1 MTQAGP
7 DDGDSLDVDRIART
21 VRPTFGRRVVAVPPG
36 EAMPFD
42 PSTWADAIVF
52 VLAGE
57 IDVQCSSGAG
67 HRFQQGDILW
77 FTGLSVRA
85 LRNGGSV
92 PVRLLAIWR
101 IAHR

>member
-1 MTQAGP
+1 MIRAGP
-7 DDGDSLDVDRIART
+7 DDGDSLDVDRIARA
-21 VRPTFGRRVVAVPPG
+21 VRPTFGRRVVGVPPG
-36 EAMPFD
+36 EAVPFD
-42 PSTWADAIVF
+42 PRTWEDAIVF

-77 FTGLSVRA
+77 FTGLSVRS
-85 LRNGGSV
+85 LRNGGSA

>member
-1 MTQAGP
+1 MIQAGSG
-7 DDGDSLDVDRIART
+7 DRDSLDVDRIART
-21 VRPTFGRRVVAVPPG
+21 AWPTFGQRVVAVPPG
-36 EAMPFD
+36 GALPFD
-42 PSTWADAIVF
+42 PATWQDAIVF

-57 IDVQCSSGAG
+57 LDVQCSSGTG
-67 HRFQQGDILW
+67 HRFQRGDILW
-77 FTGLSVRA
+77 FTGLSVRS